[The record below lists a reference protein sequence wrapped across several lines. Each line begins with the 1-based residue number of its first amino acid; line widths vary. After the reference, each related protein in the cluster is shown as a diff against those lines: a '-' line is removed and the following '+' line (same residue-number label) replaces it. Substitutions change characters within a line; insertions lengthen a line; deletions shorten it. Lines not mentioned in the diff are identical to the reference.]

1 MTFPLAEDDEEFTE
15 LVDAKFGRVD
25 LVQTP
30 ATGARFVIAKGEDSR
45 GLVPPEVIR
54 DLIGK
59 SEPEPEV
66 EVEGPVTVSGSPAAM
81 AAFIHKAA
89 ERADVEKAKNDT
101 ADRKHKA
108 ATGAAMSNGSY
119 PIANEADLTKAIH
132 AVGRGGSS
140 HNAIRKHII
149 SRARSLGAS
158 SKIPDNWNSDGSLK
172 GDSVSKT
179 APAEVGS
186 PAAYVGASTRTGR
199 GDLVTKADTDLG
211 PELDDD
217 ADSDDGMDLTVPLAA
232 PDDDAPGDATDPGS
246 PAWENIDAATAQKWT
261 SIAVRLKNALCIMA
275 DRELVE
281 AATADPG
288 DAENAFDLQDAM
300 CAVDFVIDTLASFAV
315 GEQAESDF
323 GGEALDAIGKAMATF
338 DPAEADALEGLTA
351 IRKSGRVLSSANE
364 QRIRDAAASLQ
375 SVLASLPAAPQAT
388 DSGLVVA
395 KEKETAVA
403 DTSTQAAPDKVRASL
418 SPGETVLTP
427 EMVAKAEETAVAPNV
442 ARGDAGLPPLP
453 AEPAVV
459 TKADAPPPKAS
470 MQAVFDQ
477 NGNLVGIVD
486 PTDINPVSGA
496 GTDASDDGG
505 AAAPE
510 PEAAAPAPAADPSDL
525 APAPAADAGTPADA
539 PADDDKPPVAKAE
552 DTTATDQQDFAAA
565 VAKSVADTLTSAFE
579 NQSATLKETIAKQA
593 EVIDGQAA
601 ELEAVKKRVEEI
613 AEQPAAPKVFT
624 NGAVPP
630 PGQLRGQ
637 DQGSQPVD
645 VAKAQELKRTLYT
658 GTAPEQNKAFADMQ
672 QMAIDQ
678 LAGIHAAP
686 RR

>member
-1 MTFPLAEDDEEFTE
+1 
-15 LVDAKFGRVD
+15 
-25 LVQTP
+25 
-30 ATGARFVIAKGEDSR
+30 
-45 GLVPPEVIR
+45 
-54 DLIGK
+54 
-59 SEPEPEV
+59 
-66 EVEGPVTVSGSPAAM
+66 
-81 AAFIHKAA
+81 
-89 ERADVEKAKNDT
+89 
-101 ADRKHKA
+101 
-108 ATGAAMSNGSY
+108 
-119 PIANEADLTKAIH
+119 
-132 AVGRGGSS
+132 
-140 HNAIRKHII
+140 
-149 SRARSLGAS
+149 
-158 SKIPDNWNSDGSLK
+158 
-172 GDSVSKT
+172 
-179 APAEVGS
+179 
-186 PAAYVGASTRTGR
+186 VGASTRTGR

-486 PTDINPVSGA
+486 PTDITPVSGA